1 MTDPARSLARQE
13 GASLADEVEG
23 YLLAEADR
31 EQARRAAEAFCAG
44 LPWLTGAQA
53 EEVARL
59 YAEQH
64 IELTR
69 ERLRLTL
76 RRAAELRREYEAR
89 YDQLR
94 QRLLTWHALLGSAVV
109 AFATGLGAVV
119 SAAVR

>member
-1 MTDPARSLARQE
+1 MTDSAHSFARHQ
-13 GASLADEVEG
+13 GATLADEIEG

-44 LPWLTGAQA
+44 LPWLTTAQA

-69 ERLRLTL
+69 ERLRVTL
-76 RRAAELRREYEAR
+76 RRAGELRGEYEAR
-89 YDQLR
+89 YAQLR
-94 QRLLTWHALLGSAVV
+94 QRLLTWHAVLGSAVL
-109 AFATGLGAVV
+109 ACATGVGAVV